1 LSYLSLVVQALLL
14 LVVVTAAIFDYK
26 ERRVPNWLALAGLL
40 RGVSVNFGLSQ
51 TDGLVTSLEGL
62 GLAFLI
68 YFPLYVLRGM
78 GAGDVKL
85 MGAVGAIVGPA
96 NWLWILVL
104 TSMFGAV
111 MAIILVLYKGR
122 LRRTFQNL
130 GMLLISVRYGQA
142 PYESN
147 PELDVRNEQAVRLP
161 HAISIALGAISF
173 LVVSA
178 IWAPK

>member
-1 LSYLSLVVQALLL
+1 LSYLPLILQAVLLL
-14 LVVVTAAIFDYK
+14 IVVPAAIFDFR
-26 ERRVPNWLALAGLL
+26 ERRVPNWLALT
-40 RGVSVNFGLSQ
+40 GVVLGICTNFGVRHL
-51 TDGLVTSLEGL
+51 DGLVTSLEGL

-85 MGAVGAIVGPA
+85 MGAVGAIVGPM
-96 NWLWILVL
+96 NWFWILVL
-104 TSMFGAV
+104 TSAFGAV
-111 MAIILVLYKGR
+111 TAIILVLYKGR

-130 GMLLISVRYGQA
+130 GMLLISVRHGQA

-147 PELDVRNEQAVRLP
+147 PELDVRNRQAVRLP

-173 LVVSA
+173 LIAGA